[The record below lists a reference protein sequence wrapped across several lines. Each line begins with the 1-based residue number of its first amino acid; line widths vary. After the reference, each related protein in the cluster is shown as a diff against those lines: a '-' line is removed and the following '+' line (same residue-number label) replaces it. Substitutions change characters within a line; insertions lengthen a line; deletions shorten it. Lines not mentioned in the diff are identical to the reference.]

1 MLWMYSTRNIPR
13 VSQNTK
19 EIIDDNTLENI
30 MDELGMEY
38 ISGIQNNKCQ

>member
-1 MLWMYSTRNIPR
+1 MYSTRNIPR

-30 MDELGMEY
+30 MDELSMEY
-38 ISGIQNNKCQ
+38 ISGIQNNKCH